1 MNSGLVEARELSA
14 RMTRILRAGGTPSL
28 LEQFAT
34 DTHEEWQ
41 WLLNADEEVRAL
53 PGADPWVRQNRT
65 RILAC
70 VPASGEDLEPLL
82 AQIGLTAGSC

>member
-1 MNSGLVEARELSA
+1 M
-14 RMTRILRAGGTPSL
+14 RILRDGGTPSL

-41 WLLNADEEVRAL
+41 SLLGADENVRAL
-53 PGADPWVRQNRT
+53 PGADAWVRQNRT

-82 AQIGLTAGSC
+82 GQIGLTAGSC